1 MTRHRAASEA
11 AAMRRPCPADGG
23 RMRLGSGPAADATRN
38 VSNLTHPQYRREEM
52 NHAHDENSDKGLDA

>member
-11 AAMRRPCPADGG
+11 AAMRQPCSTDGG
-23 RMRLGSGPAADATRN
+23 RMRFGSGPTADATRS
-38 VSNLTHPQYRREEM
+38 VSNLTLLQRRREEM